1 MKDLKVGDIVKFTG
15 KTINSVTYGKEYI
28 IIEIDRVGYVT
39 VAIYLDDNNNKKTI
53 VMTVNK
59 WRSKFQYVS
68 NIRKEKL
75 KKLNEA
81 N

>member
-1 MKDLKVGDIVKFTG
+1 MRDLRVGDILEFTG
-15 KTINSVTYGKEYI
+15 RSISSVTNGKEYI
-28 IIEIDRVGYVT
+28 IIEIDKSYFN
-39 VAIYLDDNNNKKTI
+39 VAIYLDNNNRKKII
-53 VMTVNK
+53 VMSENL
-59 WRSKFQYVS
+59 WRRNFKYIS